1 MFRGWYIQF
10 SLNHFWKSL
19 TAGSPCVGSRKFPSE
34 WLGHSSVPV
43 WAEAAPARGR
53 EGGRE
58 GGRDGR
64 AVGRRVG
71 SRCSLTPDIVLD
83 EAHFPAVSQRAHSLE
98 VQALRSSACAQ
109 QPARPA
115 AAAGTRQPRSAAAG
129 VVRQLAPAVSSG
141 LRQQQR
147 RRTSSS
153 FCWSI
158 ACISSVSWCVPGGFC
173 ASTAASRAAASAGMS
188 IEFRRRNVSVLIGAP
203 HGSAP
208 GRSPAFCRARA
219 AAGSEVCGMSQSA
232 ALAGHRFDILSAS
245 GSSAGRCSGTHR
257 ADPVHCR
264 ATACGGGGY
273 WCCNTPDQAASPWRP
288 AIIPAAVQQRR
299 RSGCP
304 ASQCRGTVRC
314 GRAQVAQHRKS
325 SS

>member
-1 MFRGWYIQF
+1 MGGP
-10 SLNHFWKSL
+10 SVG
-19 TAGSPCVGSRKFPSE
+19 GSGAAA
-34 WLGHSSVPV
+34 HSHQTLYSTK
-43 WAEAAPARGR
+43 R
-53 EGGRE
+53 
-58 GGRDGR
+58 
-64 AVGRRVG
+64 
-71 SRCSLTPDIVLD
+71 T
-83 EAHFPAVSQRAHSLE
+83 SQRSASEPTAWRCRHCARVHAHNS
-98 VQALRSSACAQ
+98 QR
-109 QPARPA
+109 
-115 AAAGTRQPRSAAAG
+115 
-129 VVRQLAPAVSSG
+129 VRRRRRAHGSHGQRLWASSG
-141 LRQQQR
+141 SWPHRPHR
-147 RRTSSS
+147 AGCDSNGAAVRTSSS